1 MSDALDPL
9 PLLRVLYE
17 RGIEYIVVGGFAVN
31 AHGFIRVTKDLDI
44 VPNPAQENLEKL
56 AEMLRDLSATVL
68 DTGDFKSEEIPAD
81 PTRTAVRLALVA
93 EISDETTERANGPLR
108 RRLDLSRLQ
117 LAIEHIE
124 DRRVLGSAL
133 IRAMRRDE
141 PVLDVVFEDAAIRAR
156 RGSHV
161 GGLRQRRW
169 GSGAIEPEGM
179 LEAAEEVLK
188 QQLRRGLSLALVVIV
203 AEVEG
208 D

>member
-81 PTRTAVRLALVA
+81 PTRTADLAMGGNFCLLTD
-93 EISDETTERANGPLR
+93 IG
-108 RRLDLSRLQ
+108 RLDVMQWLSGIDFDDLYAKLDPSTIESTVDGVLVRVCGLDDLRMMKRAAGRPEDLKDLERLGE
-117 LAIEHIE
+117 L
-124 DRRVLGSAL
+124 
-133 IRAMRRDE
+133 
-141 PVLDVVFEDAAIRAR
+141 
-156 RGSHV
+156 
-161 GGLRQRRW
+161 
-169 GSGAIEPEGM
+169 
-179 LEAAEEVLK
+179 
-188 QQLRRGLSLALVVIV
+188 
-203 AEVEG
+203 
-208 D
+208 